1 MTLNRHTSKSKE
13 PAATMNSFR
22 SELRQHTLA
31 TVKTNRKK
39 AKKKKER
46 KKNSKRKEKE
56 PMSFLN

>member
-1 MTLNRHTSKSKE
+1 VGKTPMTLNRHTSKSKE

-39 AKKKKER
+39 AKKKER
-46 KKNSKRKEKE
+46 KKEKQ
-56 PMSFLN
+56 